1 MADLAEIKS
10 AALAAL
16 RPPEKLAL
24 SDWTEKHLHLP
35 SSIAA
40 TPGRM
45 RLWPHQ
51 RAIADSMG
59 DPDVERVSVLKGVR
73 IGYTQL
79 LTSAI
84 GHYVVNDPSPTLV
97 VLPTDGDARN
107 LMTGNIE
114 PTFAESPT
122 LRAALATDHGGR
134 DTMLTRRFPG
144 GSLKLVSA
152 GAPRNLRGH
161 TARVLLLD
169 EVDGFEVDSGG
180 EGDPVNLAERRTLSY
195 GDRKIIMGSTPVD
208 EATSRVLRAYEQS
221 DQRVYEVPC
230 PCCGTLSE
238 ITWDRIEWKPDQA
251 ETAAWRCP
259 HCDDL
264 IEERLKGRMVTDG
277 AWRATRPDVSGHHGY
292 KVNCLVSLLP
302 NASWGVLASEFLEA
316 KKSSET
322 LKAWTT
328 TILAQPWRDLGDEL
342 DQGTLASRAEPF
354 GLDVIPPEV
363 LVITAGLDV
372 QDDRVEMSTVGW
384 TAEGDALV
392 LAHEIVWG
400 SYLESDTWA
409 EVDDLL
415 KRTWRHA
422 NGGLLRVDAA
432 IVDSGSGGHTDRV
445 YKFCSARAGRR
456 IFPGKGVAGFQKPGI
471 ELSKSRKIN
480 RLILVGVDTIK
491 SEIMNRLQ
499 QGRTIRFSETLTPTY
514 YEQLT
519 GERRVVQY
527 RRGAPTRQFERI
539 PGRRVE
545 TLDCLVYA
553 MAARQL
559 PRIDMTRRS
568 RDLASPIL
576 PARKP
581 RVASS
586 KWMNGFS

>member
-59 DPDVERVSVLKGVR
+59 DPDVERVTVLKGVR

-134 DTMLTRRFPG
+134 DTMLNRRFPG

-195 GDRKIIMGSTPVD
+195 SDRKIIMGSTPVD
-208 EATSRVLRAYEQS
+208 EATSRVLRASAPES
-221 DQRVYEVPC
+221 
-230 PCCGTLSE
+230 
-238 ITWDRIEWKPDQA
+238 I
-251 ETAAWRCP
+251 
-259 HCDDL
+259 
-264 IEERLKGRMVTDG
+264 
-277 AWRATRPDVSGHHGY
+277 RPKY
-292 KVNCLVSLLP
+292 
-302 NASWGVLASEFLEA
+302 
-316 KKSSET
+316 
-322 LKAWTT
+322 
-328 TILAQPWRDLGDEL
+328 
-342 DQGTLASRAEPF
+342 
-354 GLDVIPPEV
+354 
-363 LVITAGLDV
+363 
-372 QDDRVEMSTVGW
+372 
-384 TAEGDALV
+384 
-392 LAHEIVWG
+392 
-400 SYLESDTWA
+400 
-409 EVDDLL
+409 
-415 KRTWRHA
+415 
-422 NGGLLRVDAA
+422 
-432 IVDSGSGGHTDRV
+432 
-445 YKFCSARAGRR
+445 SARRR
-456 IFPGKGVAGFQKPGI
+456 
-471 ELSKSRKIN
+471 
-480 RLILVGVDTIK
+480 
-491 SEIMNRLQ
+491 
-499 QGRTIRFSETLTPTY
+499 
-514 YEQLT
+514 
-519 GERRVVQY
+519 
-527 RRGAPTRQFERI
+527 
-539 PGRRVE
+539 
-545 TLDCLVYA
+545 
-553 MAARQL
+553 
-559 PRIDMTRRS
+559 
-568 RDLASPIL
+568 
-576 PARKP
+576 
-581 RVASS
+581 
-586 KWMNGFS
+586 